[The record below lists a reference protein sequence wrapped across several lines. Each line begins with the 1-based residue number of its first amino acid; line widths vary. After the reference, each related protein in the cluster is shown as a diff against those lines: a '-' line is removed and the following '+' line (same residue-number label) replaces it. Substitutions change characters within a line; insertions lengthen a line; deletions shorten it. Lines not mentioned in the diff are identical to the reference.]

1 MIKYIIFIM
10 IGIAIYLVA
19 YNKGWEDGYENGRE
33 AELDEWQIR
42 NIEAF
47 LRWYKIEVPYGKL
60 YDENVFA
67 KAIVESGFGAEFVNK
82 VTGILMNTPTVIEAE
97 AE

>member
-10 IGIAIYLVA
+10 IGVAIYLAA

-47 LRWYKIEVPYGKL
+47 LRWYKG
-60 YDENVFA
+60 EN
-67 KAIVESGFGAEFVNK
+67 NK
-82 VTGILMNTPTVIEAE
+82 VYKQNDKKQIKTIN
-97 AE
+97 